1 MNKRKRW
8 ILGGLGAALALLL
21 VLGAWWLHGGPQL
34 WTRRQ
39 FSAHRA
45 AFANT
50 AEAALAGEPWKNVP
64 GVRNVNVWPKEG
76 TEDVEL
82 ADFTTGAW
90 GLGSSTRY
98 WGVTYIP
105 GDYPVGFQGTSLT
118 GAVRSGEGW
127 LWTEKQGDNRC
138 YVQRLAPCWYYYDM
152 KF

>member
-1 MNKRKRW
+1 MKKHFFAAAA
-8 ILGGLGAALALLL
+8 LCALALCIGFL
-21 VLGAWWLHGGPQL
+21 VAGQRSIQSQVEQQFKADLPQL
-34 WTRRQ
+34 TQ
-39 FSAHRA
+39 A
-45 AFANT
+45 AQAL
-50 AEAALAGEPWKNVP
+50 LAGEPAQIPHGW
-64 GVRNVNVWPKEG
+64 
-76 TEDVEL
+76 TEAELFGDVVCF
-82 ADFTTGAW
+82 DYGGW

-98 WGVTYIP
+98 WGVTYVP